1 MKADASVAELSSAI
15 NRTAFPTWET
25 HEAMRA
31 LQLTYSGCQDHVF
44 HLKAIADSG

>member
-31 LQLTYSGCQDHVF
+31 LQLPFLLAVNPSQLDGVN
-44 HLKAIADSG
+44 